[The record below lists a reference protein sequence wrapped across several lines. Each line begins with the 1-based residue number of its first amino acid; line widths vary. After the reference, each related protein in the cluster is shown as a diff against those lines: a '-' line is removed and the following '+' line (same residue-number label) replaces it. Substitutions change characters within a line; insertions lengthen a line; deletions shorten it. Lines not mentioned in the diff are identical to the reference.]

1 MMQIQQLRYLLVT
14 AECTSLRA
22 AAKRLFVS
30 QSTLSAAIKD
40 LEKETATTIFKRN
53 SKGIYLTDE
62 GAELLGYAR
71 QVVDQVDLMVN
82 KYSRNREHELRF
94 TVASQ
99 HYSLVVEAFGRF
111 VDAHSNTNCN
121 FFLNETTT
129 DHIIADVRELRSEIG
144 ILYLSDFNERVMNR
158 TFESA
163 GLAFRPLYTAHP
175 HVYFSADN
183 PLAHKAEV
191 SPEELFDQVRFEH
204 EQGLFSSSFY
214 SEEPLSNIPCKRRVR
229 FSDNGSLSRMLAAH
243 NGYNIATGVYPS
255 TPGLVSVPVKTSEY
269 MQVGYIFH
277 NEAKLT
283 KLCREFL
290 TELAAGIA
298 ECADIIDP
306 SPHVSELLAA
316 AKQPTA
322 TTA

>member
-1 MMQIQQLRYLLVT
+1 MQIQQLRYLLVT

-40 LEKETATTIFKRN
+40 LEKETATTIFKRD

-82 KYSRNREHELRF
+82 KYSRDREHELRF
-94 TVASQ
+94 AVSSQ

-111 VDAHSNTNCN
+111 VDAHSSSACN

-129 DHIIADVRELRSEIG
+129 DQIIANVCELRSEIG
-144 ILYLSDFNERVMNR
+144 ILYLSDFNEHVMTR

-163 GLAFRPLYTAHP
+163 GLTFRPLYTAHP
-175 HVYFSADN
+175 HVYVCSTS
-183 PLAHKAEV
+183 PLAEKDEV
-191 SPEELFDQVRFEH
+191 KPEELLDQVRFEH
-204 EQGLFSSSFY
+204 EQGLFSSSYY
-214 SEEPLSNIPCKRRVR
+214 SEEPLSNIPCKRHVR
-229 FSDNGSLSRMLAAH
+229 FSDNGSLSRMLALH
-243 NGYNIATGVYPS
+243 GGYNIATGIYPS

-269 MQVGYIFH
+269 MQVGYIFR
-277 NEAKLT
+277 EGASRT
-283 KLCREFL
+283 KLCQEFL
-290 TELAAGIA
+290 TELARGIA
-298 ECADIIDP
+298 ECADIIELSD
-306 SPHVSELLAA
+306 HVNELLEAP
-316 AKQPTA
+316 QS
-322 TTA
+322 